1 MFREVVMRL
10 IAEYRACEK
19 SNYVDWGAKASS
31 ASSPLA
37 RMPNDPSA
45 AATAATAATAPA
57 HATY

>member
-1 MFREVVMRL
+1 MRL

-31 ASSPLA
+31 ASSPMA
-37 RMPNDPSA
+37 RMPNDPS

-57 HATY
+57 HTTY

>member
-1 MFREVVMRL
+1 MRL

-19 SNYVDWGAKASS
+19 SNYVDWGAKTAAPPSS
-31 ASSPLA
+31 VA

-45 AATAATAATAPA
+45 ATAASAATGPA